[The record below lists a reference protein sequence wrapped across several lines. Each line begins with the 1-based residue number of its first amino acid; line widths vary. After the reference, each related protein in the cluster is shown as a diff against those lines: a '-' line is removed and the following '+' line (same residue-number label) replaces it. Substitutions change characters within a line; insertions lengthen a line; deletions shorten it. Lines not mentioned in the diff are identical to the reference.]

1 MANLD
6 NDAKAPDD
14 QFHDEVIQRTHRPTK
29 LAPDVDTVRE
39 FLTMIADEMGQVH
52 LVAIHPDGNQPVEGR
67 DFGTDES
74 GAVAF
79 AVERNADGRNIY
91 WSVNAVR
98 RGLHK
103 KPTKA
108 DIVGGRFAHVDIDP
122 PKDGGLFDKAN
133 ELARLEAL
141 PCPPSF
147 VIDSGGGIQAFW
159 RLGLGRHTL
168 LQVEIANRQIRDAC
182 GGDNCQNI
190 DRVMRVPGT
199 INWPDARK
207 RERGRVP
214 VLSTMLRGWND
225 ADL

>member
-1 MANLD
+1 MGVAMLDVNL
-6 NDAKAPDD
+6 KPDEHTARA
-14 QFHDEVIQRTHRPTK
+14 FFK
-29 LAPDVDTVRE
+29 MLARQT
-39 FLTMIADEMGQVH
+39 GQVH
-52 LVAIHPDGNQPVEGR
+52 LVAIHADGSQPVEGR
-67 DFGTDES
+67 DFGFDDAA
-74 GAVAF
+74 AVAF
-79 AVERNADGRNIY
+79 AVERNAARFNIY
-91 WSVNAVR
+91 WSVNEVR

-103 KPTKA
+103 KPSKA
-108 DIVGGRFAHVDIDP
+108 DIVGGHFAHVDIDP
-122 PKDGGLFDKAN
+122 PKDGGPFDKAK
-133 ELARLEAL
+133 ELLKLEAL

-159 RLGLGRHTL
+159 RLGVARDTL
-168 LQVEIANRQIRDAC
+168 LLVELVNRQIRDAC

-214 VLSTMLRGWND
+214 VLSTILRGWNN